1 MTATLIL
8 EVIQSLGG
16 VATVIL
22 GFYMKYRTRKSD
34 NLVGQKIDNVHSEVI
49 EVRKEQT
56 KNIQKDVC
64 VLVLDDNPDD
74 LKAVERIVKKTGKKY
89 GLYLDERLFIAGIP
103 EGVNVHII
111 DHFLP
116 HMSGLDILREI
127 KERNIS
133 NFVIA
138 YTGSKDENTIIE
150 YVNAGINKFVD
161 KNNPDHLQQLTKYLN
176 EGISVSSNK

>member
-8 EVIQSLGG
+8 DIIQSLSPL
-16 VATVIL
+16 ATLVL
-22 GFYMKYRTRKSD
+22 GFYMKNRVKKSD
-34 NLVGQKIDNVHSEVI
+34 TLVVQKIDNVHSDVI

-56 KNIQKDVC
+56 KSNNKDVC

-74 LKAVERIVKKTGKKY
+74 LKAVERIVKRTGKKY
-89 GLYLDERLFIAGIP
+89 DLYLDDKLFLAGIP
-103 EGVNVHII
+103 DGINVHII

-116 HMSGLDILREI
+116 NMSGLDILREI
-127 KERNIS
+127 KEKNTN

-138 YTGSKDENTIIE
+138 YTGSKNENTVIE

-161 KNNPDHLQQLTKYLN
+161 KNNPDHLQQLAKYLN
-176 EGISVSSNK
+176 EGIKVSSNK